1 MIDKQ
6 TVAFISFLNDLA
18 RDSRHGIRPFSTATN
33 QDKEWLLYDDENPIR
48 VWNDG
53 DYSQTSYPLVADC
66 LIDELHHD
74 IISTWTDIWAED
86 GVQVTVMVEKMDGNE
101 NEPAIC
107 VTTKNDDDFHIAVH
121 DGIWYNC

>member
-6 TVAFISFLNDLA
+6 TIAFISFLNDLA

-33 QDKEWLLYDDENPIR
+33 RDKEGLLYDDNDPIE
-48 VWNDG
+48 VCDDG
-53 DYSQTSYPLVADC
+53 DYSQTSYPLVADR

-74 IISTWTDIWAED
+74 IISTWTEIWAED
-86 GVQVTVMVEKMDGNE
+86 GIQVTAMVEND
-101 NEPAIC
+101 NEPVIC
-107 VTTKNDDDFHIAVH
+107 VTAKNDDFYIVVH

>member
-18 RDSRHGIRPFSTATN
+18 RDSKHGIRPFSTATN
-33 QDKEWLLYDDENPIR
+33 QDKERLLYNDKNPIN
-48 VWNDG
+48 VYNFG

-66 LIDELHHD
+66 LIDECHND

-86 GVQVTVMVEKMDGNE
+86 GIQVAVMVEND
-101 NEPAIC
+101 NEPVIC
-107 VTTKNDDDFHIAVH
+107 VTAKNDDDFYIVVH

>member
-6 TVAFISFLNDLA
+6 TIAFISFLNDLA

-33 QDKEWLLYDDENPIR
+33 RDKEGLLYDDNDPIE
-48 VWNDG
+48 VCDDG
-53 DYSQTSYPLVADC
+53 DYSQTSYPLVADR

-74 IISTWTDIWAED
+74 IISTWTEIWAED
-86 GVQVTVMVEKMDGNE
+86 GIQVTVMVEKMDGNE
-101 NEPAIC
+101 SEPAVC
-107 VTTKNDDDFHIAVH
+107 VTTKNDDFCIAVH

>member
-18 RDSRHGIRPFSTATN
+18 RDSRHGIHPFSTATN

-53 DYSQTSYPLVADC
+53 DTSYPLVADC

-86 GVQVTVMVEKMDGNE
+86 GIQVAVMVEKMNGNE
-101 NEPAIC
+101 NEPVIC
-107 VTTKNDDDFHIAVH
+107 VTAKNDDDFYIVVH